1 MKIWISYR
9 NNDISC
15 THAMNKH
22 ETLSN
27 CVRFG
32 IYFNGKLC
40 YYIKILIFL
49 ENNNIGHLFKVSRD
63 PSILYVS
70 IITVCR
76 LFHIP
81 IICLFAIYLPCDV
94 HTCPIICILLPPFTL
109 TLPVTYYF
117 HLWCLNSN
125 SNLNPITSKS
135 VNLCIST
142 QAVYPNG

>member
-1 MKIWISYR
+1 MMYISVTFFCLLY
-9 NNDISC
+9 
-15 THAMNKH
+15 
-22 ETLSN
+22 LSFYN
-27 CVRFG
+27 
-32 IYFNGKLC
+32 
-40 YYIKILIFL
+40 
-49 ENNNIGHLFKVSRD
+49 
-63 PSILYVS
+63 SILYVS